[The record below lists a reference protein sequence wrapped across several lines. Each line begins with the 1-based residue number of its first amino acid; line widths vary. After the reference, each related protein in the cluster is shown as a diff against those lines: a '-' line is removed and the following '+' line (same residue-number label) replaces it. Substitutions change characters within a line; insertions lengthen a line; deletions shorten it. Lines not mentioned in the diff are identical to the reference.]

1 LRGRSSALNETKEV
15 AVSVG
20 VVILDG
26 DEVAILAAVVD
37 DIVAYGYFM
46 KLMV

>member
-1 LRGRSSALNETKEV
+1 MPLRRRSSALNETKE
-15 AVSVG
+15 VG

-37 DIVAYGYFM
+37 DIVAYE
-46 KLMV
+46 